1 MAMPRRVTLVTALI
15 GTLAGAAALRAH
27 DVPSDVRVRAF
38 LRPDG
43 SALRL
48 LVRVP
53 AASMNDIAWP
63 MRGLYL
69 ELSNPAL
76 GRALRNGALDWI
88 AGRIDIFEDE
98 RRLTD
103 PRLAAVRVSLPSE
116 PFDSY
121 GAALA
126 GLSKPA
132 LPGNEKLPRSQA
144 MVDALFEYDIRS
156 DRSRLSIE
164 PRYRLLGL
172 RTLTV
177 LTFVNADGL
186 ERTLQFHDDPGL
198 VRLEPRWH
206 QAAWI
211 FIREGFSHIV
221 TGADHLLFLLCLVV
235 PLRRMRALFWTV
247 TAFVVAHAITLVAAS
262 YEIMPGAGWFPPL
275 VQLLMAV
282 MILYLALEN
291 IAAPRADPRWTIAF
305 GGGLVHGLELAVEFR
320 QTLQLAGSHVLASL
334 AAFNAGAEL
343 AQLAALALL
352 VPLVALLFRFA
363 VPERAGTIVVSALIA
378 HTAWHWTTARSE
390 TLWRYPFGWPDFTAG
405 FFADAARW
413 LMVVVA
419 AAGAAW
425 VMKLLADPRRGNP
438 PVSAPNPEPKG

>member
-1 MAMPRRVTLVTALI
+1 VTLVAALAA
-15 GTLAGAAALRAH
+15 TLAGAAALRAH

-43 SALRL
+43 STLRL

-53 AASMNDIAWP
+53 AASMNDVAWP
-63 MRGLYL
+63 MRDLYL
-69 ELSNPAL
+69 DLSNPAL
-76 GRALRNGALDWI
+76 ERALRNGALDWI
-88 AGRIDIFEDE
+88 AGRIDIFEGE
-98 RRLTD
+98 RRLTE

-121 GAALA
+121 DAARA
-126 GLSKPA
+126 GLSKPP
-132 LPGNEKLPRSQA
+132 LPGDEELPRSQA
-144 MVDALFEYDIRS
+144 MVDALFEYGTQS

-177 LTFVNADGL
+177 LTFINADGL

-211 FIREGFSHIV
+211 FLREGFSHIA
-221 TGADHLLFLLCLVV
+221 TGVDHLLFLLCLVV

-247 TAFVVAHAITLVAAS
+247 TAFIVAHAITLVAAS
-262 YEIMPGAGWFPPL
+262 YEMTPGAGWFPPL

-291 IAAPRADPRWTIAF
+291 IAAPRTEPRWMIAF

-320 QTLQLAGSHVLASL
+320 ETLQLAGAHVLASL
-334 AAFNAGAEL
+334 VAFNVGAEL
-343 AQLAALALL
+343 AQLAALALV
-352 VPLVALLFRFA
+352 VPVVVLLFRFA
-363 VPERAGTIVVSALIA
+363 VPDRAGTIVVSALIA
-378 HTAWHWTTARSE
+378 HTAWHWTTARAQ
-390 TLWRYPFGWPDFTAG
+390 TLWRYQFGWPDFTAG

-413 LMVVVA
+413 LMVAVA

-425 VMKLLADPRRGNP
+425 MMKLVADPRRDSP
-438 PVSAPNPEPKG
+438 PVSAPNPELKS